1 MEVHIAQA
9 AGFRGLGKP
18 KITQSAIYTLL
29 SSIHLSLFDWR
40 CRIMFT
46 SNEDEF
52 SVCACATTIVVSVAA
67 TDLLL
72 GSIAKYCPRLQH
84 LNIVLTGGVQVP
96 QYTSAGLY
104 TVIHSCPLLQSIR
117 ANKNINRTEFG
128 EILTLHK
135 ELFVFSTSN
144 VEFLYDVMDM

>member
-18 KITQSAIYTLL
+18 KITQSAINTLL
-29 SSIHLSLFDWR
+29 STTHLTLFDWR

-46 SNEDEF
+46 ACENEF

-72 GSIAKYCPRLQH
+72 GSVAKCCPRLQH

-96 QYTSAGLY
+96 QYTSAGLHA
-104 TVIHSCPLLQSIR
+104 VIHNCPLLQSIR
-117 ANKNINRTEFG
+117 VNPSISQTEFG